1 MKDTLPLKQAI
12 LLVTA
17 SHQNWVALLGL
28 GLSLLLLWLTPTNDY
43 FVQGTWMG
51 GNHFPPAAVGLLLL
65 LAWVVNP
72 LLRVFGRQMSAAELT
87 LLTAILLATSGL
99 ASSGLMRH
107 LIPLLAAPRY
117 FARLSPEWLPQGL
130 PSWLILS
137 DVNAVRAF
145 YEGAPLSIGEWMWA
159 WLPPLLCWGAL
170 VLLLWVGC
178 WMLTEPLWR
187 QWAQR
192 ERFTFPIP
200 TLLQHCLAPSL
211 ATGLRTSHAFWVGV
225 SLSAL
230 VHGINLANAFL
241 PSVPS
246 IPLRVSLSSHLT
258 SLPWSALAPLELHVY
273 PSAIGMSF
281 LTAGDVAMGFALFHW
296 LAKVQRLVAAW
307 LGWQPSLSFGRALP
321 IFLVAQQMGAT
332 VAFAVGLAHKFVK
345 LAAEEPKVRRQLL
358 GWLIC
363 LWGIVLWS
371 WLVGIPLLLSVVIA
385 LGYFVLATVIAWA
398 VTNGGLLFVQT
409 TFLPAEFVL
418 LWRGTKWL
426 TAKASVTLALQQ
438 WSLMFNFRE
447 HPLPHLLHGVHL
459 AHLTG
464 APLLPLRCWQI
475 IALGLGSLMAGVSF
489 LSLVRRV
496 GALRLRPFDFFQLPQ
511 SVLRIAHAWHD
522 QPSPP
527 QWGQLFWL
535 GIGVLLW
542 EGVLRLRHLC
552 QWLPH
557 PIGWF
562 FAESY
567 AAQMFWLSFALGALT
582 KMLVT
587 RYGGLATYQHLRPFF
602 FGIVIG
608 DTLMAV
614 VNILFA
620 WQTPV
625 RYAVL
630 PA

>member
-1 MKDTLPLKQAI
+1 MKGALSLKQETIAFRWR
-12 LLVTA
+12 
-17 SHQNWVALLGL
+17 WVVPFGAALGF
-28 GLSLLLLWLTPTNDY
+28 LLLWLTPTNDY

-51 GNHFPPAAVGLLLL
+51 GNHFPPAIVSLLLL
-65 LAWVVNP
+65 VAWGLNP
-72 LLRVFGRQMSAAELT
+72 LLRSFGRQWSAAELT
-87 LLTAILLATSGL
+87 LFAALLLAVSGL

-117 FARLSPEWLPQGL
+117 FARLFPEWLPQDL
-130 PSWLILS
+130 PSWLILNE
-137 DVNAVRAF
+137 VNAVRAF
-145 YEGAPLSIGEWMWA
+145 YEGTSLSVGEWIQA

-170 VLLLWVGC
+170 VLLLWGGC

-200 TLLQHCLAPSL
+200 TLLHHCLVPSL
-211 ATGLRTSHAFWVGV
+211 ATDLRRSRAFWVGV
-225 SLSAL
+225 SLSAI

-246 IPLRVSLSSHLT
+246 IPLRVSLSPHLT

-281 LTAGDVAMGFALFHW
+281 LIAGDVAMGFALFYW

-321 IFLVAQQMGAT
+321 TFLVAQQMGAT
-332 VAFAVGLAHKFVK
+332 VAFALGLARKIIN
-345 LAAEEPKVRRQLL
+345 LAAEDLKVRRQLF

-363 LWGIVLWS
+363 LLGVVLWS
-371 WLVGIPLLLSVVIA
+371 WLVGIPLLLSVAIA

-418 LWRGTKWL
+418 LWRGTEGL

-475 IALGLGSLMAGVSF
+475 IALMLGSLMAGVSF
-489 LSLVRRV
+489 SSLVRRV

-511 SVLRIAHAWHD
+511 SVLRIAHTWHD

-535 GIGVLLW
+535 GVGALLW
-542 EGVLRLRHLC
+542 EGVLRLRYLC

-557 PIGWF
+557 PIGWL

-567 AAQMFWLSFALGALT
+567 AAQMFWLSFALGALK

-587 RYGGLATYQHLRPFF
+587 RYGGLMTYQRCHPFF
-602 FGIVIG
+602 VGMVIG
-608 DTLMAV
+608 DTLMATASIFLAWLTPIRYT
-614 VNILFA
+614 IL
-620 WQTPV
+620 PN
-625 RYAVL
+625 
-630 PA
+630 